1 MAIKMVMDSLQ
12 KLYLVLEISKLLFL
26 FVVSFSPYNLENW
39 CKNALDLN
47 IGMLTVESNLPI
59 GTYCQWLISAVD
71 DKHYVNLEFEILNVR
86 IANTNCILDM

>member
-12 KLYLVLEISKLLFL
+12 KLYLVLEISRLLFQ
-26 FVVSFSPYNLENW
+26 FVVSFLPYNFVENW

-47 IGMLTVESNLPI
+47 IGMLIVESNLPI

-71 DKHYVNLEFEILNVR
+71 DKHYVNLEFEVLNVR
-86 IANTNCILDM
+86 IAS